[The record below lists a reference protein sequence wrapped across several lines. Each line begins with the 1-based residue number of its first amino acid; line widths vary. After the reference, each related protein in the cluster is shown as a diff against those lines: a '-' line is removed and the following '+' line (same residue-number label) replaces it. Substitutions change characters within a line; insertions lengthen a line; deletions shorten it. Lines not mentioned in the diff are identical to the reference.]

1 MPMAIKRY
9 LLTYFFAYLLNV
21 LACLVATVSW
31 QLSISVPEFRENVSI
46 LSLTGGKGI
55 YSVNVFYLKFPWDH
69 FGETVDLIRKSK
81 PAAI

>member
-1 MPMAIKRY
+1 MATEWMWQLYTVWQRDWYKHALRVMSMAIKRY

-55 YSVNVFYLKFPWDH
+55 
-69 FGETVDLIRKSK
+69 
-81 PAAI
+81 

>member
-1 MPMAIKRY
+1 MATEWMWQLYTVWQRDWYKHALRVMPMAIKRY

-55 YSVNVFYLKFPWDH
+55 
-69 FGETVDLIRKSK
+69 
-81 PAAI
+81 